1 MRRNKYDEQEKYKLK
16 ISRDLKEVYKEIYNI
31 KPIELSKKIRHGYIS
46 NWKLRADIAKRQDAK
61 WMLQAIEASNIQVWS
76 DNKQF
81 IAQYKYLDYL
91 EGTVEVISNHK
102 KGYKVKIYP
111 GKRKLSTS
119 KYEALHPAVKKYFT
133 PKEHFNKW
141 AGTSYMLYHLNLT
154 YQLVED
160 IQIYYITHKKLINPE
175 LESRVT
181 ILWDE
186 NRLLHYNSRF
196 RSINEFRITNNRV
209 KWRKAT
215 RAIIKNE
222 DYDVAVENSILTK
235 VDIYY

>member
-16 ISRDLKEVYKEIYNI
+16 ISRDLEEVYKEIYSI

-46 NWKLRADIAKRQDAK
+46 NWKLRADIAKRQDSK

-81 IAQYKYLDYL
+81 ISQYKYLDYL
-91 EGTVEVISNHK
+91 EGTIEVISNHK

-119 KYEALHPAVKKYFT
+119 KYEALHPTVKKYFT

-175 LESRVT
+175 LESRRY
-181 ILWDE
+181 ILWSE
-186 NRLLHYNSRF
+186 RYRLSLRRYTRYA
-196 RSINEFRITNNRV
+196 NEFRITSNRV

-215 RAIIKNE
+215 RAIIKDE

-235 VDIYY
+235 IDFYY